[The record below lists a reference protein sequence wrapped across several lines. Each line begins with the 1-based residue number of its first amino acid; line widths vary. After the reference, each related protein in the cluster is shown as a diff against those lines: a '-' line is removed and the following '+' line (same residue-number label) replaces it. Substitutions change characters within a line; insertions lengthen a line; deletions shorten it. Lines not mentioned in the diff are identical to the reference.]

1 MPTVLLTGA
10 SSGIGRACVERLAGR
25 GWHVLAGARAQA
37 DRDALQSIPNVEPLE
52 LDVTD
57 PAQIDAAAVRAGERL
72 DALVNNA
79 GIAVIGP
86 LEALPVDEWRR
97 QLEVNLVAQ
106 IAVTRALLPAV
117 LNARGRIVNVT
128 SIGGRV
134 ALPLFGPYA
143 ASKFGLEAATDAL
156 RRELRGEGVEVI
168 AIEPGAIRTPIW
180 TKGLERGDA
189 LVSALDDRQ
198 RARYGRLMDTIRGE
212 AANNA
217 RSAPEPSAVADAVEA
232 ALTAP
237 RPKTR
242 YLVGREARIQA
253 TLGRFLPDR
262 AMDALLGRALTGG
275 GRRSARG

>member
-25 GWHVLAGARAQA
+25 GWTVLAGARTQS
-37 DRDALQSIPNVEPLE
+37 DLDALAAIPGVEPLS

-57 PAQIDAAAVRAGERL
+57 EAHIAEAAAKVGGRL

-86 LEALPVDEWRR
+86 LEAVPMDEWRR
-97 QLEVNLVAQ
+97 QLEVNFLAQ
-106 IAVTRALLPAV
+106 IAVTRAMLPAV
-117 LNARGRIVNVT
+117 LEARGRVVNVT

-143 ASKFGLEAATDAL
+143 ASKFAFEAATDTL
-156 RRELRGEGVEVI
+156 RRELRSHGVHVV

-180 TKGLERGDA
+180 TKGLERGGE
-189 LVSALDDRQ
+189 LESALDDAQ
-198 RARYGRLMDTIRGE
+198 RSRYGKLIATIRRE
-212 AANNA
+212 AEDNA
-217 RSAPEPSAVADAVEA
+217 RQAPEPSAVADAIET

-237 RPKTR
+237 RPRTR

-253 TLGRFLPDR
+253 ALGRFLPDR
-262 AMDALLGRALTGG
+262 AMDALLARALG
-275 GRRSARG
+275 